1 MGQDGTIQ
9 QLSARAAALLLPD
22 IFIFIL
28 IVFFCMDGCRC
39 NVVVSGR
46 QAGSPWGLLY
56 ICIDRLSVSN
66 QVDLRGI
73 CLLDW
78 VRVVGMKCVA
88 GRQAGRQASSY
99 IYIYTNALLY

>member
-9 QLSARAAALLLPD
+9 QLSARAAALLPD

-78 VRVVGMKCVA
+78 VSSRHEVRG
-88 GRQAGRQASSY
+88 GQAGRQASSY
-99 IYIYTNALLY
+99 IYTNALLY